1 MLLFIIVQSHHF
13 SLLNKANKR
22 RIYGLELLSITL
34 LVSECSSDYDG
45 ESECFTHL
53 VVSAIGYL
61 IFQFVFCFVFRPA
74 LAIIRVTATVT
85 YTSPQGGQWR
95 VRKPLLSPCG
105 LRWIQRNTQGP
116 YLEGPLVLHLISIS
130 KASLAHV
137 ISYRMLIRQP

>member
-1 MLLFIIVQSHHF
+1 MVHCLL
-13 SLLNKANKR
+13 
-22 RIYGLELLSITL
+22 L
-34 LVSECSSDYDG
+34 LVIII
-45 ESECFTHL
+45 L
-53 VVSAIGYL
+53 A
-61 IFQFVFCFVFRPA
+61 VFRPA

-116 YLEGPLVLHLISIS
+116 YLEGPLVLHLTSIS